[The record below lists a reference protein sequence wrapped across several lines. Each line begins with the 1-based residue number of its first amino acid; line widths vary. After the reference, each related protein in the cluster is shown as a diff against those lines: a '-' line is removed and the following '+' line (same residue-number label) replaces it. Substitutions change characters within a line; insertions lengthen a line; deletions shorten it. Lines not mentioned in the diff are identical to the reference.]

1 MKKNAKL
8 AIWLVGAV
16 VIAALIVVA
25 MITSTAKNET
35 VATVDGNKIT
45 KEELYDELVASYG
58 TDTLNTMIT
67 NKMIELEA
75 KKQNVTVSD
84 EDIQKELDV
93 LIEQYGD
100 EETLKG
106 QLEASG
112 SSMDDLKDDIVQ
124 YLQTRKLI
132 EPSIKITDEEIKTYF
147 EENKD
152 SLGQAEQVEAS
163 HILVEDKAT
172 AEEVLKKLKN
182 GGDFAELAK
191 EYSTDEGSAA
201 NGGSL
206 GYFGKGQ
213 MVAEFEDAAFK
224 LEVGKISEP
233 VKTEHGY
240 HIIKVTDK
248 KEAKEA
254 TLKDSKEQ
262 IKETLLT
269 EKLQTEYATWLQK
282 KEEEYKITN
291 KLEEEK

>member
-8 AIWLVGAV
+8 AVWLVGAV

-58 TDTLNTMIT
+58 TDTLNTLIT
-67 NKMIELEA
+67 NKVVELEA

-93 LIEQYGD
+93 LTEQYGD
-100 EETLKG
+100 EETLKS

-132 EPSIKITDEEIKTYF
+132 EPSIKITDEEIKKYF

>member
-8 AIWLVGAV
+8 VVWLVGAV
-16 VIAALIVVA
+16 VIAAIIVVG
-25 MITSTAKNET
+25 MITSTAKNEA
-35 VATVDGNKIT
+35 VATVDGSKIT

-124 YLQTRKLI
+124 YLQTKKLI

-172 AEEVLKKLKN
+172 AEEVLKKLED

-262 IKETLLT
+262 IKEMLLT

>member
-8 AIWLVGAV
+8 AVWLVGAV

-25 MITSTAKNET
+25 MITSAAKNET

-58 TDTLNTMIT
+58 TDTLNTLIT
-67 NKMIELEA
+67 NKVVELEA

-93 LIEQYGD
+93 LTEQYGD
-100 EETLKG
+100 EETLKS

-132 EPSIKITDEEIKTYF
+132 EPSIKITDEEIKKYF

>member
-8 AIWLVGAV
+8 VVWLVGAV
-16 VIAALIVVA
+16 VIAAIIVVG
-25 MITSTAKNET
+25 MITSTAKNEA
-35 VATVDGNKIT
+35 VATVDGSKIT

-172 AEEVLKKLKN
+172 AEEVLKKLED

>member
-8 AIWLVGAV
+8 AVWLVGAV
-16 VIAALIVVA
+16 VIAALIIAA

-35 VATVDGNKIT
+35 VATVDGSKIT

-58 TDTLNTMIT
+58 TDTLNTLIT
-67 NKMIELEA
+67 NKMIELEV

-147 EENKD
+147 EANKD

-254 TLKDSKEQ
+254 TLKDSEEQ

>member
-8 AIWLVGAV
+8 VVWLVGAV
-16 VIAALIVVA
+16 VIAAIIVVG
-25 MITSTAKNET
+25 MITSTAKNEA
-35 VATVDGNKIT
+35 VATVDGSKIT

-172 AEEVLKKLKN
+172 AEEVLKKLEN

>member
-8 AIWLVGAV
+8 VVWLVGAV
-16 VIAALIVVA
+16 VIAAIIVVG
-25 MITSTAKNET
+25 MITSTAKNEA
-35 VATVDGNKIT
+35 VATVDGSKIT

-172 AEEVLKKLKN
+172 AEEVLKKLEN
-182 GGDFAELAK
+182 GGDFAGLAK

>member
-16 VIAALIVVA
+16 VIAALIVAA

-35 VATVDGNKIT
+35 VATVDGSKIT

-93 LIEQYGD
+93 LTEQYGD
-100 EETLKG
+100 EETLKS

-172 AEEVLKKLKN
+172 AEKVLKKLKN

-206 GYFGKGQ
+206 GYFGKGE
-213 MVAEFEDAAFK
+213 MVAEFEDVAFK

-233 VKTEHGY
+233 VKTEYGY
-240 HIIKVTDK
+240 HIIKVTNK

>member
-8 AIWLVGAV
+8 AVWLVGAV

-35 VATVDGNKIT
+35 VATVDGSKIT

-58 TDTLNTMIT
+58 TDTLNTLIT
-67 NKMIELEA
+67 NKMIELEV

-172 AEEVLKKLKN
+172 AEEVLKKLKS

>member
-8 AIWLVGAV
+8 AVWLVGAV
-16 VIAALIVVA
+16 VIAALIIVA

-35 VATVDGNKIT
+35 VATVDGSKIT

-58 TDTLNTMIT
+58 TDTLNTLIT
-67 NKMIELEA
+67 NRMIELEV

-172 AEEVLKKLKN
+172 AEEVLKKLEN

-224 LEVGKISEP
+224 LDVGKISEP

-254 TLKDSKEQ
+254 TLKDSEEQ

>member
-1 MKKNAKL
+1 MKKNTKL
-8 AIWLVGAV
+8 AVWLVGAV

-35 VATVDGNKIT
+35 VATVDGSKIT
-45 KEELYDELVASYG
+45 KDELYDELVASYG
-58 TDTLNTMIT
+58 TDTLNTLIT
-67 NKMIELEA
+67 NKMIELEV